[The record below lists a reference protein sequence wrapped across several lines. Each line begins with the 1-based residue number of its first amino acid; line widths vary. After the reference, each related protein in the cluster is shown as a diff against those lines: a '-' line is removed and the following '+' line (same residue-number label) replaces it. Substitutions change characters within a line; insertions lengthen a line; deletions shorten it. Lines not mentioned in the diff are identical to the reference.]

1 MSPRMTLGRVVP
13 NSVSA
18 LGGTIIKEGCEDI
31 MPITETYQRKRSG
44 RTVSG
49 WRPDRPADRFAE
61 LESLYREADIGLGL
75 LDRELRY
82 LRINA
87 RLARI
92 NGCPVADHLGRTVG
106 EVLPELAPRL
116 EPIFRRILE
125 TGESIRDVEIEG
137 STPAEPGVV
146 RYWCGSYY
154 PLKDERGRPR
164 AISMVVKENNDLKKR
179 ELELEIKRLRA
190 CVEQE
195 NVYLRDQV
203 ELEFRHDEIV
213 GRSRGLR
220 EVLVQVEQVA
230 STDST
235 VLLQGETGTGK
246 ELVARAIHRLS
257 LRASRP
263 MIKVNCAA
271 LPSALVESELFGRE
285 RGAYTGALS
294 RQTGRFEIADRS
306 TIFLDEIGE
315 LAIELQAKLLRVLQ
329 DGEFERLGST
339 RTIKVNTRVIAA
351 TNRDLNEAVRKGT
364 FREDLFYRLNVFPIT
379 VPPLRERRDDILPLV
394 WLFLKQFGRSLGSPI
409 ETIPRKVVDKL
420 LAYAW
425 PGNVRELR
433 NVLERAMICSRGGQP
448 FRVDLSSSSETASL
462 LGLTLDEVQR
472 RHIVRVLEQTGWKV
486 RGNNGAAALL
496 DMKPTTLEGRM
507 AKFGVRRPAPFSR
520 IS

>member
-1 MSPRMTLGRVVP
+1 
-13 NSVSA
+13 
-18 LGGTIIKEGCEDI
+18 
-31 MPITETYQRKRSG
+31 MPIAETEQRKPR

-49 WRPDRPADRFAE
+49 WRPDRPGDRFAE
-61 LESLYREADIGLGL
+61 LELLYREADFGLGL

-82 LRINA
+82 LRVNE

-92 NGCPVADHLGRTVG
+92 NGLPMADHLGRTVG

-146 RYWCGSYY
+146 RYWLGSYH

-164 AISMVVKENNDLKKR
+164 AISMVVKEDTDLKKR
-179 ELELEIKRLRA
+179 ELELEIKRLQA
-190 CVEQE
+190 CVQRE

-203 ELEFRHDEIV
+203 ELEFKHEEIV

-230 STDST
+230 PTDAT

-246 ELVARAIHRLS
+246 ELVAREIHGLS
-257 LRASRP
+257 RRASRP

-271 LPSALVESELFGRE
+271 LPSTLVESELFGRE

-306 TIFLDEIGE
+306 TIFLDEIAE

-351 TNRDLNEAVRKGT
+351 TNRDLNEAVQKGT

-394 WLFLKQFGRSLGSPI
+394 WFFLKQFERSMGPPI
-409 ETIPRKVVDKL
+409 ETIPRKTMDVL
-420 LAYAW
+420 QTYPW

-433 NVLERAMICSRGGQP
+433 NVLERALIRRRGGESL
-448 FRVDLSSSSETASL
+448 RVDLPSPVETASFESL
-462 LGLTLDEVQR
+462 RLDEVQR
-472 RHIVRVLEQTGWKV
+472 RHIVRVLERTGWKI
-486 RGNNGAAALL
+486 RGKGGAAALL
-496 DMKPTTLEGRM
+496 GMKPTTLEGRM
-507 AKFGVRRPAPFSR
+507 AKLGIRRPG
-520 IS
+520 